1 MFNIEKRL
9 SLNLNCTM
17 SGHKIN
23 QNKMMVQETKQRKIV
38 GYLCFHLGENRRKIV
53 RDIKRRGEQVRVC
66 ACERKSENENKREGA
81 RERKLSFSR
90 MKVELSVSSP
100 FLAIEKFK

>member
-23 QNKMMVQETKQRKIV
+23 QNKMMIQETKQRKIV

-53 RDIKRRGEQVRVC
+53 RDIKRRGEQVR
-66 ACERKSENENKREGA
+66 ACERKRENENEWEGA

>member
-1 MFNIEKRL
+1 MDIK
-9 SLNLNCTM
+9 
-17 SGHKIN
+17 
-23 QNKMMVQETKQRKIV
+23 QNKMMTQETKQRKIV

-53 RDIKRRGEQVRVC
+53 RDIKRRGEQVR
-66 ACERKSENENKREGA
+66 ACERKSENENEREGA
-81 RERKLSFSR
+81 RERKLSLSR